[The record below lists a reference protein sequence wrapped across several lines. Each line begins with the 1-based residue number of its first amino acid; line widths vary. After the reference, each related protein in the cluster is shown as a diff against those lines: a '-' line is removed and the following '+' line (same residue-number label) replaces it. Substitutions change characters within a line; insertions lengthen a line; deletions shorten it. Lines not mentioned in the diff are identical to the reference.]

1 MCTRKFDLLGR
12 RIYTRSL
19 SGRAAF
25 IYGFREY
32 AAATANVQPA
42 QIRG

>member
-1 MCTRKFDLLGR
+1 MCARKFDLLGR
-12 RIYTRSL
+12 GIDARNL
-19 SGRAAF
+19 SGPAAF
-25 IYGFREY
+25 AYGFREH